1 MSVIIKYVKNNPVF
15 SDFLSGQ
22 LTRMVDH
29 LLDEQNLSEGEVGV
43 VIADDA
49 MLLHLNR
56 EYRNIDKSTDVLS
69 FSYLEPRNSDSQT
82 DSEFAVGDIY
92 ISVDRAR
99 EQADQAGHSLEREI
113 FLLTVHGMLHILGF
127 DHSEGPDTK
136 LMQEKER
143 MIMDRYG
150 RDSSGEE
157 VNG

>member
-99 EQADQAGHSLEREI
+99 ERPI
-113 FLLTVHGMLHILGF
+113 R
-127 DHSEGPDTK
+127 PDTT
-136 LMQEKER
+136 
-143 MIMDRYG
+143 
-150 RDSSGEE
+150 S
-157 VNG
+157 NGKYFY